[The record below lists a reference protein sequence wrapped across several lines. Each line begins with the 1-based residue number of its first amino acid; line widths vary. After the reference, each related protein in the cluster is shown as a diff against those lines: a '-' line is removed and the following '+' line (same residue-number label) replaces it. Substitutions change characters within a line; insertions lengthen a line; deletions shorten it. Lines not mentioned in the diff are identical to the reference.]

1 MRTHAGRRLLASG
14 AVALLVFAVPL
25 LSACSPRVVFTV
37 TSVLDGV
44 DAHPGDGVCATASGA
59 CTLRAA
65 VQEAN
70 RSALPVTI
78 NLPQATSCCGLSLL
92 LSIPGADEDGSAT
105 GDLDVTGNI
114 TIVGQVP
121 TPNINGTFIVGTG
134 LDRIFDVQSGGSLTL
149 DRVGVSGG
157 AALTGG
163 GIRVRSGGSA
173 QVNDSWINSNEATE
187 SLVCGNDN
195 VCGPVTGGGGIM
207 NSGTL
212 TVNRSQIAGNRSGIT
227 AGGCNFPFPVGSP
240 AVPVS
245 RSISGESFCV
255 TAVGGGISSAG
266 KLAVVNSS
274 IIGNQA
280 GPGGVFS
287 GAGGGIFTR
296 QGTPS
301 TTLAFT
307 TIVDNIAGSGQA
319 VAGSFSMSASILGG
333 IPNGDACATFYP
345 GLGGSTITSLDYNIV
360 SDEFCYLRQP
370 HDHQSVDPQL
380 VRLFQAGYD
389 TRIPVAGSLA
399 LDAIPAGTPKLC
411 DGTLPVDLRGTHRPS
426 GSGCD
431 IGAVERQP
439 TDP

>member
-1 MRTHAGRRLLASG
+1 
-14 AVALLVFAVPL
+14 
-25 LSACSPRVVFTV
+25 VFTV

-59 CTLRAA
+59 CTVRAA

-70 RSALPVTI
+70 HAAVPVTI
-78 NLPQATSCCGLSLL
+78 DLPRATTCCGLQLL
-92 LSIPGADEDGSAT
+92 LSIPGAEEDGSAT
-105 GDLDVTGNI
+105 GDLDITGNV

-121 TPNINGTFIVGTG
+121 TPSINGTFIVGAG
-134 LDRIFDVQSGGSLTL
+134 LDRIIDVQSGGSLVL
-149 DRVGVSGG
+149 NWVGVSGG
-157 AALTGG
+157 AAVSGG
-163 GIRVRSGGSA
+163 GIRVRSGGAA
-173 QVNDSWINSNEATE
+173 QLNDSWINSNDATG
-187 SLVCGNDN
+187 SLVCGSDN

-212 TVNRSQIAGNRSGIT
+212 TVNRSQIAGNRSGTT
-227 AGGCNFPFPVGSP
+227 AGGCNTPFPVGTP

-245 RSISGESFCV
+245 RSIGGESFCV
-255 TAVGGGISSAG
+255 SGVGGGISSDG
-266 KLAVVNSS
+266 TLTVVNSS

-280 GPGGVFS
+280 GPGGLFT

-319 VAGSFSMSASILGG
+319 VAGSFAMSASILGG
-333 IPNGDACATFYP
+333 IPNGDACAVFYP

-370 HDHQSVDPQL
+370 HDRQSVDPKV

-389 TRIPVAGSLA
+389 TRIPVAGSPA

-411 DGTLPVDLRGTHRPS
+411 DGTLPVDLRGKLRPA